1 MAYKILYVEDLDP
14 GTIVHELKSQG
25 FEADHYNPES
35 LDELMKR
42 AKEYDLLLLDFRLTE
57 NRKIIF
63 DAPTIAQTIRTVGG
77 TAHLDIPIVLM
88 STEEK
93 ITDYY
98 RDFSSHDLFDY
109 SVKKQTFLENLEKY
123 AGRFNSAIE
132 AYRIVAESGKDLEKC
147 LGISAEFLKSL
158 DYRISEQLSTETYS
172 QDVFA
177 FTSYV
182 LKQIIRSIGVL
193 IGEDVLLARLG
204 ISKKSKEWQRVVER
218 LEPYRYRG
226 IFSNSYSR
234 WWSQQIEQWWKSE
247 ISEISLRRLTAQ
259 KRVDLLKEKL
269 GLTELIQQEKT
280 AQATSSNY
288 WTICKQL
295 NAGIDSIDGLELH
308 QRDIKPW
315 QEKEYISIQAGLES
329 SPLNKYVKPYDR
341 ERLKDIVSKLK

>member
-1 MAYKILYVEDLDP
+1 MGYKILYVEDLDP
-14 GTIVHELKSQG
+14 GTIVHDLKSQG

-35 LDELMKR
+35 LDELMIR
-42 AKEYDLLLLDFRLTE
+42 AKDYDLLLLDFRLTE
-57 NRKIIF
+57 NLKIIF

-77 TAHLDIPIVLM
+77 TAHLDIPIVLI
-88 STEEK
+88 STEDK

-98 RDFSSHDLFDY
+98 RDFSSHDLFDF

-132 AYRIVAESGKDLEKC
+132 AYKIVADSNKNLEKC
-147 LGISAEFLKSL
+147 LGITGEFLKSL

-204 ISKKSKEWQRVVER
+204 ISKKSKEWEKVLKR
-218 LEPYRYRG
+218 LEPFRYRG
-226 IFSNSYSR
+226 IYANSYCR
-234 WWSQQIEQWWKSE
+234 WWSQEIERWWKNE
-247 ISEISLRRLTAQ
+247 ISETSLRRLPAQ
-259 KRVDLLKEKL
+259 KRVDLLREKL
-269 GLTELIQQEKT
+269 GLTELIAQEKT
-280 AQATSSNY
+280 VQATSSNY
-288 WTICKQL
+288 WTICKQM
-295 NAGIDSIDGLELH
+295 NVGIDSIDGLELH

-315 QEKEYISIQAGLES
+315 QEKEFISIQAGLES
-329 SPLNKYVKPYDR
+329 SELNKFVKPYDR
-341 ERLKDIVSKLK
+341 ERLKDILSKL